1 MMAEGATLCG
11 CGTGISVRTPQSSYQ
26 RPGLSA
32 ISARTGDYWAF
43 LDTMTAR
50 LSSADHGTLSDL
62 KTRDPSVD
70 FSIALIDAWAV
81 SADILTFY
89 TERLLSETLLP
100 TAGEIWSLHQLAG
113 LVSYRPHPGVS
124 AAALLAFT
132 LSETAGAP
140 RRITLPSG
148 VKVQSTPGPGETPV
162 IFETTDPIEARPAW
176 NALRPRQ
183 TEVQALTAAT
193 TELYL
198 AGTGTGLV
206 AGDGLFFFADDTSPI
221 FALIRRVDLVPA
233 DPVNDP
239 GSRDLTRLTIHTVSG
254 APVNQSV
261 TAPTPAPVPAFPEVL
276 AANLGA
282 TVTAA
287 DLTELLA
294 AAAVDDPALFDPLAG
309 APETPKRILA
319 FRESFGV
326 FGNNAPEVDKLPP
339 TMTGDVPTYGPSPGD
354 PSIPIITGLT
364 PGPYKGVTAD
374 QWADGNLTVL
384 AGSQKAVP
392 LDRVTKD
399 ITEGGYAVLRQG
411 PIWGAYKI
419 DVVREL
425 AMSEFTISARTT
437 RLDLST
443 DTGFGSFK
451 IRNTTVFAASEWIDL
466 PRAPRRDAVRAGD
479 IQLDLDSWAPG
490 LQPGQTVALT
500 GVFADGLNAPVARM
514 VELAEVKHQLFAGGT
529 TQITLAAALTD
540 DFDRKALRINAN
552 VAPANHGETT
562 QEVLGGG
569 DASTPFLQLQTR
581 QKPLTHVTA
590 AVPGGAQAAVE
601 LRVGGIL
608 WQPVASLLDAAPQDR
623 VYTLGTD
630 PDGIAT
636 IGFGNGAMG
645 AMPPAGRGN
654 ISLTYRTG
662 LGLAGRV
669 AAGQLNI
676 LMTRPLGVQAAIN
689 PLPAEGGAD
698 PEPPEALRDNLPLSC
713 RTLDRVVSL
722 SDFADFARAYG
733 GIAKA
738 RADWVRFPGAPKT
751 GVMVTVAGVDGE
763 EVQPGSVLY
772 DGLNDALADNGI
784 PYTRFRLK
792 SYRPRFF
799 YMAAKVKPLP
809 DALTD
814 VVLADVEAALRAA
827 FAFDAR
833 SFAAPVFASD
843 VITVM
848 QTVPGVEAVLLD
860 RLYAG
865 GTPAVRN
872 DWLAAE
878 PASPTEGAELWML
891 HPGPLDYLKVLA

>member
-1 MMAEGATLCG
+1 MAEGATLCG
-11 CGTGISVRTPQSSYQ
+11 CGTGISVRTPQASYQ
-26 RPGLSA
+26 RPGLSV
-32 ISARTGDYWAF
+32 ILARTGDYWAF

-50 LSSADHGTLSDL
+50 LSSADYGTLSDL
-62 KTRDPSVD
+62 KTRDASVD

-124 AAALLAFT
+124 ASALLAFT
-132 LSETAGAP
+132 MSETAGSP

-148 VKVQSTPGPGETPV
+148 VKVQSTPGPDESPV
-162 IFETTDPIEARPAW
+162 IFETTEPIEARPAW

-183 TEVQALTAAT
+183 TEIQALTAAT
-193 TELYL
+193 SELYL

-206 AGDGLFFFADDTSPI
+206 AGDGLFYFADDTSPI

-254 APVNQSV
+254 APLSQSV
-261 TAPTPAPVPAFPEVL
+261 TAPAPAPTPVFPDVL
-276 AANLGA
+276 AANLGT

-287 DLTELLA
+287 ELTELLA
-294 AAAVDDPALFDPLAG
+294 AAAVDEPALFDPLAG
-309 APETPKRILA
+309 APETPKRILV
-319 FRESFGV
+319 FRESYGV

-339 TMTGDVPTYGPSPGD
+339 TMTGDVPTYGPSPDD
-354 PSIPIITGLT
+354 PSIPIIIGLT

-374 QWADGNLTVL
+374 EWADGDLTVL
-384 AGSQKAVP
+384 QSGENAVH
-392 LDRVTKD
+392 LDRVSKD
-399 ITEGGYAVLRQG
+399 ITEGSYAVLRQG
-411 PIWGAYKI
+411 PNWGAYQI

-425 AMSEFTISARTT
+425 AMTAFTINARTT
-437 RLDLST
+437 RLVLDSN
-443 DTGFGSFK
+443 TGFDTFLT
-451 IRNTTVFAASEWIDL
+451 RNTTVFAASEWVDL
-466 PRAPRRDAVRAGD
+466 PRAPRRDAVRAGA
-479 IQLDLDSWAPG
+479 IQIDLAAWAPG
-490 LQPGQTVALT
+490 LQPGQTLALT
-500 GVFADGLNAPVARM
+500 GIYADGLDAPVARM
-514 VELAEVKHQLFAGGT
+514 VDIAEVQHQLFAGGT
-529 TQITLAAALTD
+529 TQVTLAAALTD
-540 DFDRKALRINAN
+540 DFDRTALRMNAN

-562 QEVLGGG
+562 QEVLGSG
-569 DASTPFLQLQTR
+569 DASTPFLQLVAK

-590 AVPGGAQAAVE
+590 AVPGGALAAAE

-608 WQPVASLLDAAPQDR
+608 WHPVANLLDAAPQDR
-623 VYTLGTD
+623 VYTLTTD

-645 AMPPAGRGN
+645 AMPPAGQGN

-669 AAGQLNI
+669 DAGQLNI

-698 PEPPEALRDNLPLSC
+698 PEPLEALRDNVPLSC

-722 SDFADFARAYG
+722 SDFADFARAFG

-738 RADWVRFPGAPKT
+738 RAEWVKFPGAAKA
-751 GVMVTVAGVDGE
+751 GVAVTVAGVDGQ
-763 EVQPGSVLY
+763 EVLPGSVLY
-772 DGLNDALADNGI
+772 DDLNDALINNGI

-809 DALTD
+809 DFLTD

-827 FAFDAR
+827 FAFEAR
-833 SFAAPVFASD
+833 SFAAAVFASD

-865 GTPAVRN
+865 GDPAVRN
-872 DWLAAE
+872 EWLAAE
-878 PASPTEGAELWML
+878 PASPTDGAELWML
-891 HPGPLDYLKVLA
+891 HPGPLDYLEVLA